1 MTTATTPAATPE
13 GVVSAASDAEGI
25 RIVRVFDA
33 PRELVFT
40 MWTQPEHFIH
50 WFGEHGSEIPLE
62 SCEMDPRPGGAWRA
76 TMYHGPERIEIPF
89 SGEFRAVDPPA
100 HLEMTLADPTN
111 PRQPA
116 REMFTVDLRDLGGG
130 RTEMRFS
137 QSGGNLPSDEYSR
150 AMRGMLIFLERQA
163 AHLAGIQHAD

>member
-1 MTTATTPAATPE
+1 MTTATSTPE
-13 GVVSAASDAEGI
+13 GVASASCDAKGI

-33 PRELVFT
+33 PRELVFA

-62 SCEMDPRPGGAWRA
+62 SCEMDPRPGGAWKA

-89 SGEFRAVDPPA
+89 SGEFRTVDPPD

-111 PRQPA
+111 PRMAA
-116 REMFTVDLRDLGGG
+116 RELFTVDLRDLGDG
-130 RTEMRFS
+130 RTEMTFS
-137 QSGGNLPSDEYSR
+137 QTGGNLPADEYSR

-163 AHLAGIQHAD
+163 AHLAEIQQPE